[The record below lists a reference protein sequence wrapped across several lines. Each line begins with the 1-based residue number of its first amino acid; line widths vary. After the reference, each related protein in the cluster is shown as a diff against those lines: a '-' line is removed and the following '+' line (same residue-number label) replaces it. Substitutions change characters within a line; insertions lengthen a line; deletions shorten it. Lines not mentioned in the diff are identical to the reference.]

1 MYIGITTKYGL
12 SDPRKIVK
20 SAVAYLKKKKVKY
33 DLCPGTCMLVPNHKP
48 ALDFHKSYDV
58 MIVFGGDG
66 SLLRTVQFMKNFD
79 CPVISINMG
88 RLGFFSEGNGKDY
101 KKIIDTLLKGDFEI
115 ESRMLLRCSVMRKT
129 RRAFSQRALNE
140 VTISRDSLARMI
152 ALKTT
157 VDDLKL
163 TTYVADGLVVA
174 TPSGSTGYS
183 LSSGGPIVAP
193 TLDSIILTP
202 VSPHSFTQKPIILP
216 PSSKVQV
223 HVSTSQDRV
232 HLTMDGQRGFHLKD
246 NDLVKIKR
254 SSKTLKLIRLA
265 HNSYFETLRDKLH
278 WGLDLD
284 GREIPSSKF

>member
-1 MYIGITTKYGL
+1 MYIGITTKDGL
-12 SDPRKIVK
+12 SDPKKIVR
-20 SAVAYLKKKKVKY
+20 SAVAYLKKRKVKY
-33 DLCPGTCMLVPNHKP
+33 DLCPNTCKLVTHQKP
-48 ALDFHKSYDV
+48 ALDFHVPYDV
-58 MIVFGGDG
+58 IIVFGGDG
-66 SLLRTVQFMKNFD
+66 SLLRTVQFMRNFD

-88 RLGFFSEGNGKDY
+88 RLGFFSEGYGRDY
-101 KKIIDTLLKGDFEI
+101 KKIIDSLLKGDYDI
-115 ESRMLLRCSVMRKT
+115 ESRMLLRCSVMRKE

-163 TTYVADGLVVA
+163 TTYVADGLVVS